1 MKKIIVYLDQ
11 NHWISLAKANTQHPQ
26 GSTFIDVLFY
36 LKKAVADGQIVCP
49 LSLTHYMELSYIG
62 NFKQRSDV
70 AEVMAELSLFY
81 TLPPKDILQKIEM
94 KRALLNAFR
103 HHENKKI
110 DTKNILG
117 RGCFFAGNGE
127 EKTVG
132 FDGYMFD
139 TVPMQPDLD
148 LREKLLPWASGIRLI
163 LENELLRGPRDN
175 EVSLLREKYGY
186 RPEASRL
193 VAIKRATQED
203 ELAELLSKNP
213 KEKKRLSNIV
223 AARYLYWEMFDDLH
237 DLLLELKIDRDEFIA
252 VGIEGITKIV
262 KDIPTANVATT
273 ILELNFKNINRP
285 WQKNDIHDLDALV
298 VSVPYCNIIA
308 TDKHNATQLNRNNV
322 DEIFQCS
329 ITSNLLEIP
338 NLVEIIKAS
347 LN

>member
-1 MKKIIVYLDQ
+1 MRKIIVYLDQ

-26 GSTFIDVLFY
+26 GSTFIEVLSY
-36 LKKAVADGQIVCP
+36 LKKAVADGLIVCP

-62 NFKQRSDV
+62 SFKQRSDV

-94 KRALLNAFR
+94 RKTLLNTFR
-103 HHENKKI
+103 RVENKN
-110 DTKNILG
+110 DETKNILG

-127 EKTVG
+127 ERTIG
-132 FDGYMFD
+132 FNGYKFD
-139 TVPMQPDLD
+139 SIPMLPDLVI
-148 LREKLLPWASGIRLI
+148 REKLAPWATGVSLI

-186 RPEASRL
+186 RPEASRSF
-193 VAIKRATQED
+193 AIKRATQED
-203 ELAELLSKNP
+203 ELAELLSKDP

-273 ILELNFKNINRP
+273 ILESNFKNINRP
-285 WQKNDIHDLDALV
+285 WQKNDLHDLDALV

-308 TDKHNATQLNRNNV
+308 TDKHNATQLNRNHV
-322 DEIFQCS
+322 GEIYQCT

-338 NLVEIIKAS
+338 NLIEEI
-347 LN
+347 LL